1 MKILLT
7 GFMGSGK
14 SYWAKKIA
22 EHYKLDCFD
31 LDELIEKQE
40 KRSIPEIFENR
51 GEACF
56 RELERELLLGFSE
69 RDNFV
74 LATGG
79 GTLASIEN
87 MEHAKAIGKV
97 IYLKED
103 FELLYDRINEDKNR
117 PLAKL
122 SLDELKQLLA
132 KRELTYSQ
140 ADLTIKASR
149 LNMDLLKE
157 ILA

>member
-1 MKILLT
+1 
-7 GFMGSGK
+7 MGSGK

-22 EHYKLDCFD
+22 EHYNLDCFD

-40 KRSIPEIFENR
+40 KLSIPEIFEKR
-51 GEACF
+51 GEAYF
-56 RELERELLLGFSE
+56 RKLEREMLLSFTE

-79 GTLASIEN
+79 GTLARIGN
-87 MEHAKAIGKV
+87 MNQAKAIGKV

-117 PLAKL
+117 PLARL
-122 SLDELKQLLA
+122 PFDELRQLLA

-140 ADLTIKASR
+140 ADITIKASR
-149 LNMDLLKE
+149 LKMDLLKE